1 MTILDVGCGTGISTE
16 ILISKGYNVEC
27 LSPDLYNQKVINEK
41 FKGAVKFH
49 LTKFEEFS
57 TEKKHDIILMSE
69 SSQYITLKKLFEK
82 CKGLLNKDGYLLI
95 SDYFRKEATGYYR
108 NCAVLSRF
116 LEAQESINT
125 LPQMD
130 TEKTQKDS
138 VKFCEIL
145 WLRSFLDEAEKNGF
159 KILKSEDITENVLP
173 TLLIGEQYYKKF
185 VVPITE
191 ALISLANDEI
201 PMITNIAKFFFRR
214 KIKKIAEDIH
224 IKNPEKLNPEKFR
237 QNIRYMIYLFQK
249 V

>member
-1 MTILDVGCGTGISTE
+1 MKERKLQLLLFTFIHC
-16 ILISKGYNVEC
+16 
-27 LSPDLYNQKVINEK
+27 
-41 FKGAVKFH
+41 F
-49 LTKFEEFS
+49 
-57 TEKKHDIILMSE
+57 
-69 SSQYITLKKLFEK
+69 ITF
-82 CKGLLNKDGYLLI
+82 
-95 SDYFRKEATGYYR
+95 
-108 NCAVLSRF
+108 VQ
-116 LEAQESINT
+116 AQESINT